1 MPVRAITP
9 TIASLAIALLAAGI
23 GNSMADDIQES
34 EALSIHDRLL
44 TIDTHID
51 TGPGY
56 ATPALD
62 PGGFT
67 RGQVDLPGMR
77 AGGLDVGFFIVYTG
91 QGPRDAAGYAAA
103 RQAAEDKF
111 RGIERMLRGYP
122 SQIGL
127 ARSADDIA
135 RISASGRLVALIGME
150 NAYPLGESVADV
162 PMWAARGVRYMSITH
177 FGDNQFGASSNPS
190 PSRGDPETDQGL
202 TDIGRSLVEALND
215 AGIMVD
221 ISHVG
226 RRTGLEAMALS
237 RAPVIASHS
246 GARAVYDNPRNLDD
260 AQLEAIKADNG
271 VAQMV
276 AFRSYVGQVDPAA
289 AKAVNEL
296 RSRLGLTSGTAFQ
309 SATPAQLDEYARER
323 TRVRAEHPDITVSDF
338 IDHVDHAVKVAG
350 IDHVGISADFD
361 GGGGVQGW
369 DSASE
374 TFNVTFELLKR
385 GYSEADL
392 AKLWGQNIL
401 RVMRATEAAA
411 K

>member
-1 MPVRAITP
+1 MPIRAITL
-9 TIASLAIALLAAGI
+9 TIALLAAGI
-23 GNSMADDIQES
+23 GNSMADEMQET

-51 TGPGY
+51 IGPDY
-56 ATPALD
+56 ATAALD
-62 PGGFT
+62 PG
-67 RGQVDLPGMR
+67 RLSRAQVDLPGMR
-77 AGGLDVGFFIVYTG
+77 IGGLDAGFFIVYTG
-91 QGPRDAAGYAAA
+91 QGARNAAGYADA

-111 RGIERMLRGYP
+111 RGIERMLRAYP
-122 SQIGL
+122 DQISQ
-127 ARSADDIA
+127 ARTADDIA
-135 RISASGRLVALIGME
+135 KINATGRLVALIGME

-202 TDIGRSLVEALND
+202 TQLGRDLIEALND
-215 AGIMVD
+215 AGIMID

-276 AFRSYVGQVDPAA
+276 AFRSYVGQVDPEM
-289 AKAVNEL
+289 AKALGEL
-296 RSRLGLTSGTAFQ
+296 RGRLGLTSGAAFRT
-309 SATPAQLDEYARER
+309 ATPAQLDEYARER
-323 TRVRAEHPDITVSDF
+323 SRLRAAHPDVTLSAFV
-338 IDHVDHAVKVAG
+338 DHMDHAVKIAG
-350 IDHVGISADFD
+350 IDHVGLSGDFD

-369 DSASE
+369 DGASE
-374 TFNVTFELLKR
+374 TFNVTSELLKR
-385 GYSEADL
+385 GYSEDDL
-392 AKLWGQNIL
+392 AKLWGQNVL
-401 RVMRATEAAA
+401 RVMRAAEAAA
-411 K
+411 R